1 MWTKIVLNSTAGAL
15 KIIKA
20 GVYTNMKNIS
30 FRNKILALILTIIII
45 FTLTVII
52 AITNSFNIILED
64 IIFENEINNVAQKSE
79 LTANWFEEKKSDLEI
94 YANTQVVQYGSWP
107 AKLDYLESE
116 LKKRDNNYFFFF
128 VADHKGNYSTT
139 IEENAGNI
147 SDRNYF
153 RKVLAGKT
161 AISDPVISKSTEKP
175 VIVVASP
182 IAGDNLSLLGATI
195 EIKDLSGYIN
205 RYTNREEGIYSFL
218 INSQGNIVAHPDQN
232 DQNSHLFYNYSSFF
246 DYQYDFIDQI
256 DNQEQGSLTFTENES
271 EKHAF
276 YQTIPGTD
284 DWKIV
289 SVLPQ
294 SYLQQSVERVNKIII
309 IISIFTIL
317 IAIVLSIFLSNN
329 IARPIIQLK
338 NTFQKGASGNLNIRS
353 EINSEDEIGEA
364 AESFNQMMDVINDLS
379 YNDSLTGLPNI
390 NFFKKELQK
399 YLTEQKGEKLY
410 LCAVGIDDFKVIND
424 SFGHDAG
431 DQILK
436 KLADR
441 LSKQLQDN
449 QLISRVGDEFFF
461 YLSASVPKIEIRKQL
476 KSILQ
481 HINSDYFINDNII
494 FLKSSMGVSVYP
506 DDSKNIEQL
515 LKNASLA
522 MHSVKKNNSDK
533 MAFYSVNIDRR
544 ISEKKKLE
552 NQLASA
558 LKNEEFILHYQSF
571 NDGQSE
577 EVLGFE
583 TLIRWQHPDKGLI
596 PPGVFI
602 PLAEENGF
610 IKEIGSWVL
619 EKSCREIKELNDRLK
634 SDYYLSVNVSPEQFT
649 AQDFIKTVKEV
660 LNKTGFKAENLE
672 LEITERTTVENIDH
686 TIELLDQLNQLGVKT
701 AIDDFGTGY
710 SSLNY
715 IKEFAINTL
724 KIDRSFIDDFL
735 DNLNNRAIVNTI
747 ITLAH
752 NLKLRV
758 VAEGVE
764 TREQAEQLKNAGC
777 DIIQGYY
784 YSRPLPLPEII
795 SKLKSK

>member
-1 MWTKIVLNSTAGAL
+1 
-15 KIIKA
+15 
-20 GVYTNMKNIS
+20 MKSIS
-30 FRNKILALILTIIII
+30 FRNKILALILTIIVI

-52 AITNSFNIILED
+52 AITNSFNWLLED

-94 YANTQVVQYGSWP
+94 YANTQVVQSGSWSE
-107 AKLDYLESE
+107 KLNYLQTE
-116 LKKRDNNYFFFF
+116 LQKRDNNYFFFF
-128 VADHKGNYSTT
+128 IADKNGDYSTT
-139 IEENAGNI
+139 IESNAGNI
-147 SDRNYF
+147 NDRNYF
-153 RKVLAGKT
+153 SEVLNGKT
-161 AISDPVISKSTEKP
+161 IISDPIISKSTGKP
-175 VIVVASP
+175 IIVIASP
-182 IAGDNLSLLGATI
+182 IAGNNLSLLGASI
-195 EIKDLSGYIN
+195 EIKDLSNYIN
-205 RYTNREEGIYSFL
+205 RYTNNEEGIYSFL
-218 INSQGNIVAHPDQN
+218 INDQGNIVAHPQQN
-232 DQNSHLFYNYSSFF
+232 NLNNYLFYNYSSFF
-246 DYQYDFIDQI
+246 DYEYNFIEDI
-256 DNQEQGSLTFTENES
+256 INQKQGNLTFKENGE

-276 YQTIPGTD
+276 YQTIPGTN
-284 DWKIV
+284 DWKII

-294 SYLQQSVERVNKIII
+294 NYLQQSINRVNKIII
-309 IISIFTIL
+309 IISIITIL
-317 IAIVLSIFLSNN
+317 LAIFLSIFLSNN
-329 IARPIIQLK
+329 IAKPIVQLK

-353 EINSEDEIGEA
+353 EINSDDEIGEA
-364 AESFNQMMDVINDLS
+364 AASFNQMMDVIKDLS

-399 YLTEQKGEKLY
+399 YLNDLNQEKLY
-410 LCAVGIDDFKVIND
+410 LCAVGIDDFKIIND
-424 SFGHDAG
+424 SFGHNAG

-436 KLADR
+436 KLAAR
-441 LSKQLQDN
+441 LSNQLEAN
-449 QLISRVGDEFFF
+449 HLISRVGDEFYF
-461 YLSASVPKIEIRKQL
+461 YLRGSAPQTKIRKKL
-476 KSILQ
+476 TNLLN

-494 FLKSSMGVSVYP
+494 YLKSSMGISVFP
-506 DDSKNIEQL
+506 DDSKKINQL
-515 LKNASLA
+515 LKNASMA

-552 NQLASA
+552 NQLAAA

-571 NDGQSE
+571 NDGESKKII
-577 EVLGFE
+577 GFE

-610 IKEIGSWVL
+610 IKDIGNWVL
-619 EKSCREIKELNDRLK
+619 EKSCREIKNLNELLESN
-634 SDYYLSVNVSPEQFT
+634 YYLSVNVSPEQFI
-649 AQDFIKTVKEV
+649 ARDFITTVKNI
-660 LNKTGFKAENLE
+660 LDKTGLKPQNLE
-672 LEITERTTVENIDH
+672 LEITERTTVENIDY

-724 KIDRSFIDDFL
+724 KIDKTFVDDFL

-752 NLKLRV
+752 NLNLRV

-764 TREQAEQLKNAGC
+764 TKEQAEQLKKAGC

-784 YSRPLPLPEII
+784 YSYPAPLEKII
-795 SKLKSK
+795 SKLKRN